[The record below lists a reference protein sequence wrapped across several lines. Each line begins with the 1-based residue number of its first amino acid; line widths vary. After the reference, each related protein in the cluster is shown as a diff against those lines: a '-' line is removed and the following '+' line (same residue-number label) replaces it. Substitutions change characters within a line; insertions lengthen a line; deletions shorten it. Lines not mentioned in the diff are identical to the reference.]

1 MQLHLSK
8 TLIAPTGL
16 VSHSAHGTT
25 YKGLPAQSLP
35 AIQNTFYTMATWTAD
50 AIIEVV
56 FIILYAIILVPN
68 IFNVIKHGIKKE
80 DGYSSLV
87 VVSLRTSPLMRSS

>member
-1 MQLHLSK
+1 
-8 TLIAPTGL
+8 
-16 VSHSAHGTT
+16 
-25 YKGLPAQSLP
+25 
-35 AIQNTFYTMATWTAD
+35 MATWTAD